1 MGRKASEIVDIFTED
16 HDRLLVLFAAYDRL
30 RQTASEDARQT
41 LVEIACTEIVI
52 HVQVEEEQLYA
63 ALADAMDD
71 LFVLEQAEVE
81 HAIVRRLVAEIE
93 TMQAGDRLFDATF
106 TVLAA
111 CLTKHIEHDQ
121 TTLFPLMDG
130 LDLPF
135 DSLTQDIRMRRH
147 ELRSEFGMP
156 DTDLDDEEAG
166 SYRYHVARRPHY
178 RHH

>member
-1 MGRKASEIVDIFTED
+1 MDRKASEIVDILSED
-16 HDRLLVLFAAYDRL
+16 HDRLLVLFAAFERL
-30 RQTASEDARQT
+30 HQGASDDARQT

-52 HVQVEEEQLYA
+52 HMQVVEEHLHT

-71 LFVLEQAEVE
+71 QFLLDQAEVR
-81 HAIVRRLVAEIE
+81 HAMLRRLVAEME
-93 TMQAGDRLFDATF
+93 TMQASDRLFDATF
-106 TVLAA
+106 AVLGAS
-111 CLTKHIEHDQ
+111 LTAQIEHDQ
-121 TTLFPLMDG
+121 TRLFPLMDG

-135 DSLTQDIRMRRH
+135 DALTQDIRLRRH

-156 DTDLDDEEAG
+156 DTDLDDEDEG